1 MSQRVI
7 ILIGLFLLIAS
18 PIAGGLIRGLP
29 PEFCEFPPLTQ
40 YIRHAPFSWPVV
52 GLFGVLEVLG
62 FALLARPGWFGFRRE
77 TGNLT
82 LDARRSELPR
92 WFWFGLILNVLT
104 WICAWGRFPWL
115 GILKDHLFFPL
126 WLGYILVMDGLV
138 FRRTGSSILSRSP
151 REFAALFPASAVVWW
166 YFEYLNRF
174 MQNWRYEG
182 SEHFSALHYIVFATL
197 CFSTVLPAIF
207 ETAEFLSSF
216 SWFRTAYA
224 NGPRWRPVP
233 RRALPLIAAAG
244 AAGLALL
251 ALAPNA
257 FFWLTWV
264 APLALI
270 AACLG
275 WAGAAT
281 PFDDLKNGNY
291 SRLFT
296 LAAAALVCG
305 FFWEM
310 WNFLSLPKWHYTV
323 PYVTC
328 WKIFEM
334 PAVGYAGYLP
344 FGPICWFLWEGMR
357 RIVHPR
363 WDKAN
368 VELRTPNVQR
378 RSERG

>member
-1 MSQRVI
+1 MNRRAP
-7 ILIGLFLLIAS
+7 LWIGLFLLIAS
-18 PIAGGLIRGLP
+18 PIAGGLYTGLP
-29 PEFCEFPPLTQ
+29 PAFHEFPPLTQ
-40 YIRHAPFSWPVV
+40 YIRHAPFSWPVFGV
-52 GLFGVLEVLG
+52 FGVLALLG
-62 FALLARPGWFGFRRE
+62 FALLARPGWFGFKRE
-77 TGNLT
+77 TGNST
-82 LDARRSELPR
+82 LETRHLKLPF
-92 WFWFGLILNVLT
+92 WFWLGLALNLASWT
-104 WICAWGRFPWL
+104 CAWGRFDWL
-115 GILKDHLFFPL
+115 GILKDHMFFPL

-151 REFAALFPASAVVWW
+151 REFVALFPASAVAWW

-174 MQNWRYEG
+174 MQNWWYEG
-182 SEHFSALHYIVFATL
+182 SEHFSPIHYIVFATL

-207 ETAEFLSSF
+207 ETAEFLSIF

-244 AAGLALL
+244 AAGLVLL

-264 APLALI
+264 APLAI
-270 AACLG
+270 IVACLG

-281 PFDDLKNGNY
+281 PFDDLKDGNY

-323 PYVTC
+323 PYVTR

-344 FGPICWFLWEGMR
+344 FGPICWGLWEMMR
-357 RIVHPR
+357 R
-363 WDKAN
+363 
-368 VELRTPNVQR
+368 LR
-378 RSERG
+378 RSDADR